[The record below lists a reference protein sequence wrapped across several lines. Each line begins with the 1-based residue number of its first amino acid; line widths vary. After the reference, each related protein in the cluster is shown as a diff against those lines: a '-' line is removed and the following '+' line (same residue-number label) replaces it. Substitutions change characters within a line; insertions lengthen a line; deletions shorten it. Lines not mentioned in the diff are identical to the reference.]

1 MVFEIFVL
9 CRDPAKLVPE
19 ALCDRVF
26 AGRDAAYQEKDHF
39 RNLPDLLDMAQLP
52 DIQGRTCRFH

>member
-1 MVFEIFVL
+1 MFEIFGL

-19 ALCDRVF
+19 ALCGRVF

-52 DIQGRTCRFH
+52 DIQRRTCKFH